1 MNIGKQALGNLT
13 EYSPLIY
20 CDEHRIMQVLLGLQ
34 SNALK
39 FTQNGKVETLVE
51 IITGKK
57 EDKFLKIT
65 VIDTGIGIPIQNQDK
80 LFKLFGFV

>member
-1 MNIGKQALGNLT
+1 LDSEDGGT
-13 EYSPLIY
+13 SPIIC

-39 FTQNGKVETLVE
+39 FTENGKVETVIE
-51 IITGKK
+51 IIK
-57 EDKFLKIT
+57 ESETDHYLKIS
-65 VIDTGIGIPIQNQDK
+65 VQDTGIGIKLEDQDK